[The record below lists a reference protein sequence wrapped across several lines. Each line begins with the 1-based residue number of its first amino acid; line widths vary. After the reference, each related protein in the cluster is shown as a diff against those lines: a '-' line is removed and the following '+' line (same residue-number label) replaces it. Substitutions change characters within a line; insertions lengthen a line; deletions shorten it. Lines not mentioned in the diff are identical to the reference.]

1 MRRESAFFLKSSLS
15 LLLRLSIFSF
25 VARHLFLDAIF
36 SNFVHN
42 IIVSLRET
50 TRPRTTTTTTTTML
64 LNPLLPT
71 TTTKTTTLMMTRAGR
86 PTTQGRT
93 PPKRH
98 HHLCV
103 DVRSAKKEEK
113 AKQPKGGLTKKRCD
127 ACLGAGKVPCYNCT
141 TKLTGWG
148 DGRAV
153 SVADKVGYVP
163 KKTSLFSLPFGWKT
177 STSANNTKK
186 TKTKKTKE
194 KRRLGAMSRL
204 RRNNARETRV
214 LAMPR
219 TRLALLSLRGMEM
232 MMETTILVLERW
244 ARYTVSALSLF
255 ILKKLS

>member
-1 MRRESAFFLKSSLS
+1 M
-15 LLLRLSIFSF
+15 
-25 VARHLFLDAIF
+25 DAIF

-42 IIVSLRET
+42 IIVSLLET
-50 TRPRTTTTTTTTML
+50 TRPRTTATTTTML

-93 PPKRH
+93 PKPLKRH
-98 HHLCV
+98 HHPCV
-103 DVRSAKKEEK
+103 DVRSAKKEEE

-177 STSANNTKK
+177 TSSSANNTKK
-186 TKTKKTKE
+186 TKKTKT
-194 KRRLGAMSRL
+194 KDDVNDDLVRCPAC
-204 RRNNARETRV
+204 A
-214 LAMPR
+214 
-219 TRLALLSLRGMEM
+219 
-232 MMETTILVLERW
+232 ETTPGKLVCSRCQGQGSLYYR
-244 ARYTVSALSLF
+244 SAEW
-255 ILKKLS
+255 K

>member
-1 MRRESAFFLKSSLS
+1 MCEEKALFFEVFFVSL

-42 IIVSLRET
+42 IIVSLLET
-50 TRPRTTTTTTTTML
+50 TRPRTTATTTTML

-93 PPKRH
+93 PKPLKRH
-98 HHLCV
+98 HHPCV

-113 AKQPKGGLTKKRCD
+113 AKKQPKGGLTKKRCD

-177 STSANNTKK
+177 TSSSANNTK
-186 TKTKKTKE
+186 TKKKKTKDDVNDDLV
-194 KRRLGAMSRL
+194 RCPAC
-204 RRNNARETRV
+204 A
-214 LAMPR
+214 
-219 TRLALLSLRGMEM
+219 
-232 MMETTILVLERW
+232 ETTPGKLVCSRCQGQGSLYYR
-244 ARYTVSALSLF
+244 SAEW
-255 ILKKLS
+255 K